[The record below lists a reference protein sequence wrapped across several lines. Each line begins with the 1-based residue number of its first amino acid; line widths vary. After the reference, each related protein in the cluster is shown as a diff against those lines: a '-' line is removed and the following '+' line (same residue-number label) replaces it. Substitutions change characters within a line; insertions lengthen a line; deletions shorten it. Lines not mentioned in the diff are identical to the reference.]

1 MLDYVFGICGHT
13 VLVDFGGD
21 IARVEKEAVNCVV
34 GRVLADSIVIE
45 TTFNGGIGGKG
56 REEEVE
62 VGLVGAVG
70 GESFV

>member
-1 MLDYVFGICGHT
+1 MLDCVFGSCGHA
-13 VLVDFGGD
+13 VLTDFGGD
-21 IARVEKEAVNCVV
+21 IATAEKEAVNCVV
-34 GRVLADSIVIE
+34 GRVLANGDVIE

-56 REEEVE
+56 REDEVE